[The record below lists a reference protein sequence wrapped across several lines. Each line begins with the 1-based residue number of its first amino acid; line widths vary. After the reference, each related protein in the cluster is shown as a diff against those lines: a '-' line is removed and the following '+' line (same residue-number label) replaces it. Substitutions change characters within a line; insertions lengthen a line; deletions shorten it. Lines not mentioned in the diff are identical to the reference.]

1 MVLPYLGFASLVLY
15 LGLLGAKAYLSLR
28 AAAQAPHGI
37 CDQTTLTVLQPIL
50 SGDPALEQTLQHNL
64 KVAPPWANFL
74 WLIDETDTVARQLA
88 QTLIEETDHAVQVIL
103 CPAVPPRVNPK
114 AFKLEYALAQVNTPY
129 LAVLD
134 DDTQLETNTLGIGL
148 FRLQEGELFTGLPYY
163 LKGTTGWSELTAH
176 FVNNNSILT
185 YLPLLNFFSPLSLN
199 GMFYIIKTATL
210 QSMGGLTPILYD
222 LCDDYA
228 LAKLV
233 KQHQSRIIQG
243 ITPVAIQTSVAD
255 ARSYGTLMHRWFV
268 FAQTLVFDQPLP
280 IQALLL
286 LCLGLPPLLLWLS
299 LLSLFTPYLGAL
311 CLLGVLLIRHG
322 TIRHLHHKIFARS
335 VDFSFGMSLIS
346 ELLQPFH
353 LVHAL
358 VDHRIRWRN
367 RLIQVEKNG
376 TFSYQEPCS

>member
-1 MVLPYLGFASLVLY
+1 MVLPCLGFASLVLY

-28 AAAQAPHGI
+28 AAAQAPHGTV
-37 CDQTTLTVLQPIL
+37 DHATLTVLQPIL
-50 SGDPALEQTLQHNL
+50 SGDPALGQTLQHNL
-64 KVAPPWANFL
+64 HVAPPWANFL
-74 WLIDETDTVARQLA
+74 WLIDETDAVARQLA
-88 QTLIEETDHAVQVIL
+88 QTLMEATDCAVQVIL

-114 AFKLEYALAQVNTPY
+114 AFKLEYALTQVKTPY

-134 DDTQLETNTLGIGL
+134 DDTQLEPDTLGIGL

-199 GMFYIIKTATL
+199 GMFYLIRTETL
-210 QSMGGLTPILYD
+210 RSMGGFTPILYD

-233 KQHQSRIIQG
+233 KQHGGRIIQG
-243 ITPVAIQTSVAD
+243 ITPVALQTSVAD
-255 ARSYGTLMHRWFV
+255 ASSYGTLMHRWFV
-268 FAQTLVFDQPLP
+268 FAQTLVFDQSLP

-286 LCLGLPPLLLWLS
+286 LFLGLPPLLLWLS
-299 LLSLFTPYLGAL
+299 LLSLFIPYLGAL

-322 TIRHLHHKIFARS
+322 TIRYLHHKIFARS

-376 TFSYQEPCS
+376 TFSYQEP